1 MPAEIVLVEEPG
13 AFARTAAARVAR
25 ALHGAIAAREWA
37 TLGLPAGTFA
47 RSIYAELRIASLD
60 WSRVEFFFVEERGVP
75 ASHPA
80 SAFAEAEYRL
90 FDNPRIED
98 HQVHRIDGAEP
109 DLERVAERYAE
120 ELPEAFDVLLLEPGA
135 DGHLG
140 ALYPDSPIFDDERD
154 VIAFELEHHKP
165 RRRVMLH
172 PRVLDAA
179 REIVVAA
186 SGPDLA
192 EVTARVLE
200 GGEPPR
206 ALPAALLRART
217 WIVDR
222 AALAR
227 CTQSAK

>member
-1 MPAEIVLVEEPG
+1 VPAEVVLVEEPG

-37 TLGLPAGTFA
+37 TLGLPAGTFQ
-47 RSIYAELRIASLD
+47 RSIYADLRLASLD

-80 SAFAEAEYRL
+80 SAFAEAEFRL
-90 FDNPRIED
+90 FDNPRIEG
-98 HQVHRIDGAEP
+98 HQVHRIEGGSP
-109 DLERVAERYAE
+109 DLEHVAERYAE
-120 ELPEAFDVLLLEPGA
+120 ELPEEFDVILLEPGA

-140 ALYPDSPIFDDERD
+140 ALYPGSPAFDDERD
-154 VIAFELEHHKP
+154 VLALELEHHKP
-165 RRRVMLH
+165 RRRVMLAPH
-172 PRVLDAA
+172 VIEAA
-179 REIVVAA
+179 REVVVAA
-186 SGPDLA
+186 SGAALA

-206 ALPAALLRART
+206 ALPAALLRGRT

-222 AALAR
+222 AALAQ
-227 CTQSAK
+227 CTRRP

>member
-1 MPAEIVLVEEPG
+1 MTTEVVLVDEPG
-13 AFARTAAARVAR
+13 LFARTVSARLAR
-25 ALHGAIAAREWA
+25 ALHGAIAARGWA
-37 TLGLPAGTFA
+37 TIGLPAGTFQ
-47 RSIYAELRIASLD
+47 RSIYAELCIASLD

-90 FDNPRIED
+90 FDNPRVED
-98 HQVHRIDGAEP
+98 HQVHRIEGGEP
-109 DLERVAERYAE
+109 DLARVAERYAE

-140 ALYPDSPIFDDERD
+140 ALYPDSPLFDDERD
-154 VIAFELEHHKP
+154 VLALELEHHKP
-165 RRRVMLH
+165 RRRVMLA
-172 PRVLDAA
+172 PRVIEAA

-186 SGPDLA
+186 SGPALA

-200 GGEPPR
+200 GDEPPR
-206 ALPAALLRART
+206 TLPAALLRGRT

-227 CTQSAK
+227 CARAGS